1 MLKLAAGIAKLAA
14 AALAWHCAQLLLAD
28 GALAWMLASVGS
40 TEKSAPVWHDAQAA
54 LADVGMWL
62 AGLAVVLKSLMLAWH
77 CTQSPLLGWGASA
90 TLKVPAVA

>member
-62 AGLAVVLKSLMLAWH
+62 AGLACV
-77 CTQSPLLGWGASA
+77 
-90 TLKVPAVA
+90 